1 MRAGF
6 SANPCSFV
14 KTLWRL
20 FHFRAAKPVR
30 KFQVD
35 NIKPLFKQSPPC
47 SGESIQKLAF
57 PRPVYTWHRV
67 LRTHN
72 SHAISTNFE
81 GVLLKRCN
89 PRCSCSLQIHCF
101 LASNV
106 QAVLCHLRSKC
117 AVLTAW
123 SCVWFSYRSCRTY
136 PWFSTTSTQLWSLP
150 GWYAC
155 VCLCNAIRFH
165 LPNACESNCDPIC
178 P

>member
-14 KTLWRL
+14 KTLWRS
-20 FHFRAAKPVR
+20 FHFRAAKLVR

-117 AVLTAW
+117 STHRVVKRLVQLQVL
-123 SCVWFSYRSCRTY
+123 SYLSMVQYYLNSVMVFTRLVR
-136 PWFSTTSTQLWSLP
+136 LRMSL
-150 GWYAC
+150 
-155 VCLCNAIRFH
+155 
-165 LPNACESNCDPIC
+165 
-178 P
+178 